1 MEIEIGIEQLD
12 AGLDSPSIWDVIR
25 RARERHATG
34 DSVVRSPET
43 DEGLTDM
50 TLPARASRESADA
63 RKIH

>member
-1 MEIEIGIEQLD
+1 MEIGIEL
-12 AGLDSPSIWDVIR
+12 LDSGLGKLLDREDAIG
-25 RARERHATG
+25 RARERHAKG

-63 RKIH
+63 REIH

>member
-1 MEIEIGIEQLD
+1 MP
-12 AGLDSPSIWDVIR
+12 AWASPSIWDVIR
-25 RARERHATG
+25 RARERHAKG

-63 RKIH
+63 REIH